1 MDMKVEFEVT
11 VSEKDLV
18 NYRFYHKYHSFS
30 GCCEI
35 VLGII
40 MLALG
45 IYGIIHLDTMN
56 PTFALLALL
65 FGIVFLA
72 GIPIQLIL
80 NAKKSIKGKAF
91 AKPMHYVLDDK
102 NISVSMGEDTAEV
115 PWDMVYRIR
124 DTGKCILVYFAPTRA
139 NIIPKS
145 ELEDIE
151 SVKNIML
158 EGVGKYKASFKK
170 QA

>member
-1 MDMKVEFEVT
+1 MKVEFEVT
-11 VSEKDLV
+11 VSEKDLI
-18 NYRFYHKYHSFS
+18 NYRIYHKYHSFS

-40 MLALG
+40 MLVLG
-45 IYGIIHLDTMN
+45 VYGVMHLDTMN
-56 PTFALLALL
+56 LTFALLALL

-72 GIPIQLIL
+72 GIPVQMVL

-91 AKPMHYVLDDK
+91 AKPMHYVLDNQ
-102 NISVSMGEDTAEV
+102 NISVSMGEDKAEV

-139 NIIPKS
+139 NIIPKDQ
-145 ELEDIE
+145 LEDIE
-151 SVKNIML
+151 QVKKVML
-158 EGVGKYKASFKK
+158 EGVGKYKASFRN
-170 QA
+170 

>member
-1 MDMKVEFEVT
+1 MKVEFEVT
-11 VSEKDLV
+11 VSEKDLI
-18 NYRFYHKYHSFS
+18 NYRIYHKYHSFS

-40 MLALG
+40 MMVLG
-45 IYGIIHLDTMN
+45 VYGVLHLDTMN

-72 GIPIQLIL
+72 GIPVQMVL

-91 AKPMHYVLDDK
+91 AKPMRYVLDNK
-102 NISVSMGEDTAEV
+102 NISVSMGEDKAEV

-124 DTGKCILVYFAPTRA
+124 DTGKCILVYFTPTRA
-139 NIIPKS
+139 NIIPKNQ
-145 ELEDIE
+145 LEDIE
-151 SVKNIML
+151 SVKKVML
-158 EGVGKYKASFKK
+158 EGVGKYKASFKN
-170 QA
+170 